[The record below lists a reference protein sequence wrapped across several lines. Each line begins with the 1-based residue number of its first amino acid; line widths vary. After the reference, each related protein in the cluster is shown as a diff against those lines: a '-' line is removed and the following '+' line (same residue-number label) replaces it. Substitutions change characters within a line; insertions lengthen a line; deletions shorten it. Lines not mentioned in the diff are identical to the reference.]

1 MQIKILR
8 QCATPYGPFEEGQVA
23 EIPDDDAQKWVK
35 SGLAESV
42 TDVTHN
48 VTQDKPVTNTG
59 SVTKK
64 DVTPVTKKDVTPGKE
79 EKKRKQT
86 ADRVQRYRA
95 KGKMITIRHTS
106 GKVET
111 LPGDQAMKL
120 VQEGKAEL
128 VGETAMT
135 NPPEVR

>member
-1 MQIKILR
+1 MKLKLLKDVRMRGAPTVMILEGSTVDATDDTANTWIK
-8 QCATPYGPFEEGQVA
+8 AGVA
-23 EIPDDDAQKWVK
+23 
-35 SGLAESV
+35 V
-42 TDVTHN
+42 TCVT
-48 VTQDKPVTNTG
+48 PVTNTG
-59 SVTKK
+59 SEDSVTKK
-64 DVTPVTKKDVTPGKE
+64 DVTPVTKE

-86 ADRVQRYRA
+86 ADRVQRFRA

-106 GKVET
+106 GKIET

-120 VQEGKAEL
+120 IQEGKAEL